1 MQITNVKDQLVQ
13 HRVETDGWTTNCS
26 ILPINTHTHNHLT
39 VFVQDY
45 LGGPVSEETVAYSH
59 PSWSPDILYQ
69 LPPSTTIHCIL
80 LVQFTCLTVLF
91 HNSLQVLFGLP
102 LGLEPSTSYTIHC
115 FTQSFSSFC
124 NTCPHHCN
132 LFCCSSEIMSSI
144 PNFSL
149 SAHNTQTHSRY
160 SCNSLRRGFWKPT
173 KMKRAV
179 KANFSAL
186 GKKMTPS
193 VLWCCWLGGRKGIR
207 PVKNWVV
214 GYWSGYL
221 TGARCR
227 LAYGPAD
234 ATATHC
240 LLL

>member
-13 HRVETDGWTTNCS
+13 HRVEIDGWTTNCS
-26 ILPINTHTHNHLT
+26 ILPINTHTHTHNHLT

-59 PSWSPDILYQ
+59 PSWSSDILYQ

-102 LGLEPSTSYTIHC
+102 LGLEPSTSYTIHR

-144 PNFSL
+144 PNSL
-149 SAHNTQTHSRY
+149 SQLITHRHTVGTHATASGVV
-160 SCNSLRRGFWKPT
+160 SESQPKWSGQWKPI
-173 KMKRAV
+173 
-179 KANFSAL
+179 FQ
-186 GKKMTPS
+186 
-193 VLWCCWLGGRKGIR
+193 
-207 PVKNWVV
+207 
-214 GYWSGYL
+214 
-221 TGARCR
+221 
-227 LAYGPAD
+227 
-234 ATATHC
+234 H
-240 LLL
+240 